1 MATNLA
7 VDGLLAE
14 PVPHNDK
21 LERTAHGVG
30 CYTGALDEL
39 ERHNDTLKRTA
50 HGVCLLQRS
59 TGRGSAPT
67 ESVSIHQQTRTGN
80 FLMRLCNVR
89 LLQRATGAF
98 GVAAIVLAIGAI
110 GGTAP
115 GQDAARPAQQKAQPG
130 TAPDKTKG
138 TDGAPKKDEAKA
150 APAKVGLLVNDPRA
164 LQGYTLISPFDSSK
178 AFLFDMEG
186 RVVRSWETGCP
197 VALSAFL
204 LDNGHLM
211 RPGSIGYDVRV
222 FGPGP
227 GVGGRI
233 QEFTWEGELVWDFKF
248 YNAKQLPHHNTT
260 ILPNGNV
267 LLIVWDRKIAEEAIG
282 AGRRPEMT
290 GDRHL
295 LVDSLIEIKPTG
307 KTTGDVVWEWH
318 LWDHLVQD
326 FDRSKANFGSVEGH
340 PELVNINF
348 GEDELPSVIAARE
361 AKEKGQVK
369 ADGKVAAKADASP
382 TAKRPPR
389 INPDYTHFNG
399 VAYNPDLNQI
409 AVSVWTFSEFWIID
423 HGTTTAEAAG
433 HAGGRRGKGGD
444 LLYRWGNPRAYR
456 AGTKTDRKLFNQHNA
471 HWIPESLPGAGH
483 LLLFNNGP
491 ERPGGSYSSV
501 DELVLPV
508 DSQGNYTFGPGKT
521 FGPDGPVWSYN
532 APNKRDFY
540 SSFISGTQRLSNGNT
555 LICSGA
561 NGTIFEVTPEKAIV
575 WKYVNPVK
583 VDTPIGPPPEPG
595 QIMAPI
601 AGEMLGISADQRKQL
616 DEIQKDIDAHLDK
629 LLTAEQKKQS
639 GSWPQQPG
647 GAGYFPSPQ
656 PGQVMATPDQSRL
669 KLSDEQKKDVVALQK
684 AIDVRFD
691 KVLTAAQKHQIKSVF
706 APQGGPAGG
715 AGPAPGPVD
724 PQQPGKIFSAT
735 QQSTLKLSAGQK
747 ERLAEI
753 QKEVD
758 ARLETLL
765 TEDQKQQLQAMQRG
779 AGGGPA
785 FQNGPQGG
793 RAIFRAVRYEKGF
806 PGFAGKDLKPGQSL
820 EEMFRE
826 APVKKEVEKK
836 G

>member
-1 MATNLA
+1 MRLRSLRFVRRA
-7 VDGLLAE
+7 VGAI
-14 PVPHNDK
+14 
-21 LERTAHGVG
+21 GVAVLVLVI
-30 CYTGALDEL
+30 GAL
-39 ERHNDTLKRTA
+39 
-50 HGVCLLQRS
+50 
-59 TGRGSAPT
+59 
-67 ESVSIHQQTRTGN
+67 
-80 FLMRLCNVR
+80 
-89 LLQRATGAF
+89 
-98 GVAAIVLAIGAI
+98 

-115 GQDAARPAQQKAQPG
+115 GQDAAMSPRVKAQPG
-130 TAPDKTKG
+130 TAQDKAKG
-138 TDGAPKKDEAKA
+138 KDDAPKKEEAKT
-150 APAKVGLLVNDPRA
+150 APVKLGLVINDPKA
-164 LQGYTLISPFDSSK
+164 LQGYTLISPFDSTK
-178 AFLFDMEG
+178 AFLFDMQG
-186 RVVRSWETGCP
+186 RVVRSWETGCAP
-197 VALSAFL
+197 ALSALL
-204 LDNGHLM
+204 LDNGHM
-211 RPGSIGYDVRV
+211 IRPGSIGSDARV

-233 QEFTWEGELVWDFKF
+233 QEFTWEGELVWDFRF
-248 YNAKQLPHHNTT
+248 YNAKQLPHHNMTL
-260 ILPNGNV
+260 LPNTHV
-267 LLIVWDRKIAEEAIG
+267 LLIVWDRKIAEEAIA

-307 KTTGDVVWEWH
+307 KTTGEVVWEWH

-326 FDRSKANFGSVEGH
+326 FDQSKANFGGVAEH

-361 AKEKGQVK
+361 AKEKGK
-369 ADGKVAAKADASP
+369 INADGKAAAKADANP
-382 TAKRPPR
+382 TANRPPR
-389 INPDYTHFNG
+389 IDPDYTHFNG
-399 VAYNPDLNQI
+399 VAYNPDLDQI
-409 AVSVWTFSEFWIID
+409 AVSVWAFSEFWIID

-433 HAGGRRGKGGD
+433 HTGGRRGKGGD

-456 AGTKTDRKLFNQHNA
+456 AGMKADRKLFAQHNA
-471 HWIPESLPGAGH
+471 HWIPEGLPGAGH
-483 LLLFNNGP
+483 LLLFNNGW
-491 ERPGGSYSSV
+491 ERPRGSYSSV

-508 DSQGNYTFGPGKT
+508 DSQGTYTLGPGKA
-521 FGPDGPVWSYN
+521 FGPDGPVWSYT
-532 APNKRDFY
+532 AHNKRDFY

-561 NGTIFEVTPEKAIV
+561 NGTIFEVTPEKTIV
-575 WKYVNPVK
+575 WQYVNPVK

-629 LLTAEQKKQS
+629 LLTAEQKKQATL
-639 GSWPQQPG
+639 WPQQPG

-656 PGQVMATPDQSRL
+656 PGQVIPGSDQSRL

-684 AIDVRFD
+684 AIDVRFE

-706 APQGGPAGG
+706 TPQGGPPGG

-765 TEDQKQQLQAMQRG
+765 TEDQKQQLVSMQR
-779 AGGGPA
+779 AAAGGPA
-785 FQNGPQGG
+785 FQTGPPGG
-793 RAIFRAVRYEKGF
+793 RPIFRAVRYEKGF

-820 EEMFRE
+820 EEMFRQE
-826 APVKKEVEKK
+826 PAKKDVEKK

>member
-1 MATNLA
+1 
-7 VDGLLAE
+7 
-14 PVPHNDK
+14 
-21 LERTAHGVG
+21 
-30 CYTGALDEL
+30 
-39 ERHNDTLKRTA
+39 
-50 HGVCLLQRS
+50 
-59 TGRGSAPT
+59 
-67 ESVSIHQQTRTGN
+67 
-80 FLMRLCNVR
+80 MRLRSVR
-89 LLQRATGAF
+89 FLPRAIGAI
-98 GVAAIVLAIGAI
+98 GVAGLVLAIGAL
-110 GGTAP
+110 GSTAP
-115 GQDAARPAQQKAQPG
+115 GQDGARPAQKAQPE
-130 TAPDKTKG
+130 TVQDKAKG
-138 TDGAPKKDEAKA
+138 KDDAPKKEEAKP
-150 APAKVGLLVNDPRA
+150 APVKLGLVINDPRA
-164 LQGYTLISPFDSSK
+164 SQGYTLISPFDSTK
-178 AFLFDMEG
+178 AFLFDMQG
-186 RVVRSWETGCP
+186 RVVRSWETGCSP
-197 VALSAFL
+197 ALSAFL

-211 RPGSIGYDVRV
+211 RPASIGWDVRV

-248 YNAKQLPHHNTT
+248 YNAKQLPHHNMT
-260 ILPNGNV
+260 ILPNTHV
-267 LLIVWDRKIAEEAIG
+267 LLIVWDRKIAEEAIA

-307 KTTGDVVWEWH
+307 KTTGEVVWEWH

-326 FDRSKANFGSVEGH
+326 FDRSKANFGNVAAH

-348 GEDELPSVIAARE
+348 GEDDLPSVIAARE
-361 AKEKGQVK
+361 AKEKGKGK
-369 ADGKVAAKADASP
+369 ADGKAAAKADASP
-382 TAKRPPR
+382 TANRPPR

-399 VAYNPDLNQI
+399 VAYNPELDQI

-433 HAGGRRGKGGD
+433 HSGGRRGKGGD
-444 LLYRWGNPRAYR
+444 LLYRWGNPQAYR
-456 AGTKTDRKLFNQHNA
+456 AGTKADRKLFNQHNA
-471 HWIPESLPGAGH
+471 HWIPEGLPGAGH

-501 DELVLPV
+501 DELVLPA
-508 DSQGNYTFGPGKT
+508 DSQGNFTLGPGKAY
-521 FGPDGPVWSYN
+521 GPDGPVWSYT
-532 APNKRDFY
+532 APNKKDFY

-583 VDTPIGPPPEPG
+583 VDTPIGAPPKPG
-595 QIMAPI
+595 QIMAPV

-616 DEIQKDIDAHLDK
+616 EEIQKDIDAHLDK
-629 LLTAEQKKQS
+629 LLTADQKKQATL
-639 GSWPQQPG
+639 WPQQPG
-647 GAGYFPSPQ
+647 GAGYFASPQ
-656 PGQVMATPDQSRL
+656 PGQVMAGADQNRL

-684 AIDVRFD
+684 AIDIRFD
-691 KVLTAAQKHQIKSVF
+691 RVLTAAQKHQIKSVF
-706 APQGGPAGG
+706 APMGGPPGG
-715 AGPAPGPVD
+715 AGPGPAPGPVD

-735 QQSTLKLSAGQK
+735 QQNTLKLSAGQK

-765 TEDQKQQLQAMQRG
+765 TEDQKQQLVVMQRG
-779 AGGGPA
+779 AGGGGP

-793 RAIFRAVRYEKGF
+793 RPIFRAVRYEKGF

-826 APVKKEVEKK
+826 EPVKKEVEKK